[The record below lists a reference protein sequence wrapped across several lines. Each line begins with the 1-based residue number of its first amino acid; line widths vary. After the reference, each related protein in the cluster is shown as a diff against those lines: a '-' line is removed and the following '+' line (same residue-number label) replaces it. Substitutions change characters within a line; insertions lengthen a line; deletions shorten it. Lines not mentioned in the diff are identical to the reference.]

1 MGIGLGSWSVLIV
14 GAAVAGWVDAVI
26 GGGGLIL
33 IPLIMAIMPELAPA
47 VALATN
53 KLAAVSGTGSAAV
66 TLTRKVKIDRR
77 WILLCVPLAAVC
89 SGLGALAASL
99 IAKDVMRPIVIVL
112 MLFAGIFVALKPNF
126 GEGESLE
133 APPRI
138 RLILTFLAVGAIAFY
153 DGIFGPGTG
162 MFLIMVFTGVLSQNF
177 LTSAALTKVVNTATN
192 LGALAVFWLHGQ
204 IWWQLGLILAVANI
218 VGAQL
223 GARTVLGG
231 GTKLIRFALL
241 TMVIVMSCYL
251 SWMQWGPQH

>member
-1 MGIGLGSWSVLIV
+1 MTLGLGSWAILIT

-33 IPLIMAIMPELAPA
+33 IPLIMALLPELAPA

-66 TLTRKVKIDRR
+66 TLTRKVKIERR
-77 WILLCVPLAAVC
+77 WILLCVPLAVVC
-89 SGLGALAASL
+89 SGIGALAASM
-99 IAKDVMRPIVIVL
+99 IAKEVMRPIVIVL

-126 GEGESLE
+126 GQGESLE
-133 APPRI
+133 APRRA
-138 RLILTFLAVGAIAFY
+138 RLVITFCAVGAIAFY

-177 LTSAALTKVVNTATN
+177 LTSAALTKVVNTSTN
-192 LGALAVFWLHGQ
+192 VGALAVFAYHGQ
-204 IWWQLGLILAVANI
+204 IWWMLGLILAVANV

-231 GTKLIRFALL
+231 GTKLIRIALL
-241 TMVIVMSCYL
+241 TMVIVMSIYL
-251 SWMQWGPQH
+251 SCQQWFASA